1 MKYIICIRGEKAYLF
16 TGTALDIC
24 HMSYWYSQSQTS
36 QNIPSP
42 ASRESPALGGWRN
55 REEKLS
61 PVTTL
66 SPLWQ
71 RYSSGIVRDPDLLT
85 AQTKHWYSYTSGW
98 KCSDWQS
105 SFYILVSLEEEKSRD
120 CSQEWQ
126 QAARNISQLSH
137 WPDMRHAGLSL
148 VSLVTRS
155 LVTRDRERS
164 KIVFT
169 ALRFLHSNIRATS
182 DAMLL
187 YLLTAA

>member
-1 MKYIICIRGEKAYLF
+1 MSHELLVQSVSDRKIWAAIRV
-16 TGTALDIC
+16 
-24 HMSYWYSQSQTS
+24 TS

-42 ASRESPALGGWRN
+42 ASREPPALGGWRN

-105 SFYILVSLEEEKSRD
+105 SFYILVSLEEEKS
-120 CSQEWQ
+120 E
-126 QAARNISQLSH
+126 
-137 WPDMRHAGLSL
+137 
-148 VSLVTRS
+148 
-155 LVTRDRERS
+155 
-164 KIVFT
+164 
-169 ALRFLHSNIRATS
+169 
-182 DAMLL
+182 
-187 YLLTAA
+187 TAAKNGSKQQGISHSFPIGQTWGMQACHWSAWSPGLWSLETERDPK